1 MIPTSDL
8 IRLADEHRR
17 DLERRAAAHRL
28 ARTVRQPLRHVA
40 AGRLDGAAAAG
51 RRRRS
56 PAPVDPSQCAGC
68 CAA

>member
-28 ARTVRQPLRHVA
+28 ARTVRRVSIVSGMFFADPT
-40 AGRLDGAAAAG
+40 
-51 RRRRS
+51 RS
-56 PAPVDPSQCAGC
+56 
-68 CAA
+68 